1 MNIVLSV
8 ALPPEH
14 YSPEKATVEIEPHSP
29 HQEQGKQVDVGSPPR
44 RSVYAIEKTA
54 PFMGWLNFEISRKA
68 ASFFTYYIIIL

>member
-1 MNIVLSV
+1 MSSTKATTQRKVRRILKQYMNIVLSV

-54 PFMGWLNFEISRKA
+54 PFMG
-68 ASFFTYYIIIL
+68 